1 MKDLI
6 SVVNKHLTFQL
17 NHNWCITNLD
27 PDHYVEIKFIYVS

>member
-17 NHNWCITNLD
+17 NHNLD
-27 PDHYVEIKFIYVS
+27 PDHYVKIKFIYVS